1 MKKIICFLL
10 FLGFL
15 SADEIEVSALEF
27 IGDEKKKITYLKGNV
42 DIKRAQDRLKAKEA
56 RIYLD
61 KNNKPETME
70 AIGNVQF
77 WLTLENNREVE
88 GVADKVIYIPKKQEY
103 RLIGNVM
110 VDEPLKQNKV
120 RGDKI
125 IILYKE
131 GYINVVGNEKK
142 PAKLIFKLEKN
153 EKQK

>member
-61 KNNKPETME
+61 KKNKPEKME
-70 AIGNVQF
+70 ALGGVEF
-77 WLTLENNREVE
+77 WITLENNRKVE
-88 GVADKVIYIPKKQEY
+88 GVADSVVYHPKKEEY
-103 RLIGNVM
+103 QLLGNV
-110 VDEPLKQNKV
+110 VVNEPAKNNKV

-125 IILYKE
+125 LILYKE
-131 GYINVVGNEKK
+131 GYINVVGSEKK
-142 PAKLIFKLEKN
+142 PAKLIFKLEKD
-153 EKQK
+153 E

>member
-1 MKKIICFLL
+1 MRKFICFAIFFAILN
-10 FLGFL
+10 
-15 SADEIEVSALEF
+15 ANEIEISALEF
-27 IGDEKKKITYLKGNV
+27 IGDEKKKITYLKGSV
-42 DIKRAQDRLKAKEA
+42 DIKRAKDRLKAKEA

-153 EKQK
+153 EK

>member
-1 MKKIICFLL
+1 MRKFICFAIFFAILN
-10 FLGFL
+10 
-15 SADEIEVSALEF
+15 ANEIEISALEF
-27 IGDEKKKITYLKGNV
+27 IGDEKKKITYLKGSV
-42 DIKRAQDRLKAKEA
+42 DIKRAKDRLKAKEA